1 MKNEKIIR
9 AWRDAEFRAELSEE
23 ERALLPENPAGLIEL
38 TDEAM
43 EDVVGGESC
52 LCWSCDGGGKS
63 EDTVDPG
70 DSSSA
75 T

>member
-9 AWRDAEFRAELSEE
+9 AWRDSEFRAELSEE

-43 EDVVGGESC
+43 EDVVGGPTC
-52 LCWSCDGGGKS
+52 LCWSCDNPP
-63 EDTVDPG
+63 PG
-70 DSSSA
+70 DDGPEPEVG
-75 T
+75 